1 MIRIKI
7 AQLQN
12 ARTGGNTEARRHG
25 GIPERGESRART
37 GGNTEAQRHGEKP
50 GVGEGQGRWKARG
63 GGLSSGGEL
72 GQWCRAGDVLS

>member
-1 MIRIKI
+1 MKT
-7 AQLQN
+7 LSGF
-12 ARTGGNTEARRHG
+12 GGAL
-25 GIPERGESRART
+25 GEPRT

-50 GVGEGQGRWKARG
+50 GVGESQGRWKARG